1 MCLLA
6 RQIKSAVTDSQ
17 GNGEAS
23 SSSHSSRLLPSRHSR
38 VLKVTD
44 GGETNPLLDP
54 LGHAEQLPVLESGS
68 YEL

>member
-6 RQIKSAVTDSQ
+6 RQIKSAVTADS
-17 GNGEAS
+17 NGEAS
-23 SSSHSSRLLPSRHSR
+23 SSSRSSCLLPSRHSR

-54 LGHAEQLPVLESGS
+54 PGHAEQLLVLESGG